1 MASNS
6 PAPATPQGAA
16 GSLGSS
22 GTATAAV
29 PFISTV
35 FPDAAGANGA
45 PVASAD
51 GMYATESVYPAPAED
66 AYAAPAD
73 GTFGE
78 WNPTEETVRPVRGR
92 HRVAKQRGGLAR
104 SSTVL
109 GVGVIAAVGAGGMAT
124 AQSKPPVS
132 ISLPDAVT
140 DNLPDA
146 SSLPGIGALLSDDD
160 PSGDDSAT
168 ADVQA
173 SGEDAPLATVSL
185 SGAQPAGQDDA
196 SGADAGEALR
206 ARILQQAEQA
216 QASADAEARTAAEQK
231 AAEVAAAEAEKQQGE
246 GEKAAEAE
254 KKKAA
259 AEKAA
264 KEKAAA
270 EAAAKEEAKQR
281 AAKEAAA
288 VSWSLPTSSYT
299 ITSTY
304 GQAGAMWSSGY
315 HTGLDLAAPT
325 GTPAKAV
332 HAATVK
338 SAGWS
343 GAYGYRIV
351 LELADGTEVWY
362 CHLSSMT
369 VAAGQQVGG
378 GETIGRVG
386 ATGNVT
392 GPHLHLEVHTSGGQ
406 GIDPLSWLRGK
417 GLTV

>member
-1 MASNS
+1 MASNR
-6 PAPATPQGAA
+6 PAPAPEAPY
-16 GSLGSS
+16 GSIGSFNSS
-22 GTATAAV
+22 GV
-29 PFISTV
+29 
-35 FPDAAGANGA
+35 PDAAPVNGQW
-45 PVASAD
+45 
-51 GMYATESVYPAPAED
+51 E
-66 AYAAPAD
+66 
-73 GTFGE
+73 E

-124 AQSKPPVS
+124 AQDKPAVS
-132 ISLPDAVT
+132 ISLPDVVT

-146 SSLPGIGALLSDDD
+146 ESLPGIGALMSDD
-160 PSGDDSAT
+160 SDDS
-168 ADVQA
+168 DGPGQGD
-173 SGEDAPLATVSL
+173 SAPLTNATL
-185 SGAQPAGQDDA
+185 TGTAGADAGQQS

-206 ARILQQAEQA
+206 ARILQQAEQQ
-216 QASADAEARTAAEQK
+216 QASADAEA
-231 AAEVAAAEAEKQQGE
+231 
-246 GEKAAEAE
+246 
-254 KKKAA
+254 KAA

-264 KEKAAA
+264 AEQAAAEAKAQATAAQEQAAEEKAKAEA
-270 EAAAKEEAKQR
+270 EAAAK
-281 AAKEAAA
+281 AAA
-288 VSWSLPTSSYT
+288 AEKAAEEERLAKLASSWSLPTSSYT

-304 GQAGAMWSSGY
+304 GQAGNMWSSGY

-332 HAATVK
+332 HGGTIK

-343 GAYGYRIV
+343 GSYGYRIV
-351 LELADGTEVWY
+351 LELEDGTEVWY

-369 VAAGQQVGG
+369 VGAGQTVGT

-392 GPHLHLEVHTSGGQ
+392 GPHLHLEVHTAGGD
-406 GIDPLSWLRGK
+406 GIDPLAWLRGK